1 MQRDFQNG
9 LNQTIVHLEYCEP
22 ENYIYAA
29 FTDFQSMPVLEE
41 ASEAALR
48 LIREKGCTKFLSD
61 NSGLVGGKDFAY
73 DYILTDFAPQA
84 IKYGLKYFAYV
95 TPPPMVNPQTVKTL
109 EVTFPPELEFRIFDT
124 VKAARDWLLGR

>member
-41 ASEAALR
+41 AGEAALQ

-73 DYILTDFAPQA
+73 DYIVNDFAPQA
-84 IKYGLKYFAYV
+84 IKYGLKSFAYV
-95 TPPPMVNPQTVKTL
+95 TPPPLVNPQTVKRL
-109 EVTFPPELEFRIFDT
+109 EVTFPPELQFRIFET
-124 VKAARDWLLGR
+124 VECAREWLLSK